1 MTVCPWCKASSP
13 DGVPACLACGKRAA
27 DHPSLGTGNLDDSF
41 DEPDG
46 GGPSLD
52 LELGAPQNGPST
64 AHQGAGVRSFGDDPL
79 DDDDESAGPALDLAA
94 PDPRARTLAA
104 APPPAYPAP
113 TPASR
118 TKLALSQPDPGSK
131 RKLPAPLG
139 PGVGPEGPVSKQDA
153 PRTSAA
159 PRPGSALEIDAYEV
173 RALADYGEAPHGL
186 LQTVPYAVRVT
197 LRQRELRRAL
207 AGVRAALTE
216 AEKRRDD
223 RLVELGEV
231 MRPEIEGNPEFAAAA
246 APLANAEKTK
256 RAREDALQSAS
267 GEFRT
272 RASAIDQEIAAQ
284 DEPLARWRKEAAER
298 EKTYEGAEDLR
309 KRHEA
314 RRKRL
319 EIEIR
324 NAQSKLERAETPAPE
339 RAQAQALIQAAQGE
353 KPTRAAEEK
362 LATDAAQEA
371 EAKLALARRGVADV
385 EAKIAD
391 LRKRRR
397 AVEDEFAR
405 QGAVRKEGIDAASR
419 EVRGALL
426 EIGRRL
432 ATGGLDPKSYRV
444 STTHE
449 SAGRVRALIVEA
461 EGQIKRLQYDLE
473 KHLRAVDAA
482 DDGALRKGRIILIAT
497 VVLILGSFVAWRLLR
512 ANPYLEKPPGA
523 AGAAST
529 K

>member
-1 MTVCPWCKASSP
+1 MTVCPWCKASNP
-13 DGVPACLACGKRAA
+13 DGAPACLKCGKRAA
-27 DHPSLGTGNLDDSF
+27 DHPSIGTGTLDDSF
-41 DEPDG
+41 DEPDAG
-46 GGPSLD
+46 GAALD
-52 LELGAPQNGPST
+52 LELGAPT
-64 AHQGAGVRSFGDDPL
+64 ASRAAASHEAGMRSFGDDPL
-79 DDDDESAGPALDLAA
+79 DDEDDLHAGGPALDLAA

-104 APPPAYPAP
+104 APPPPAP

-118 TKLALSQPDPGSK
+118 GKLPADAGSK
-131 RKLPAPLG
+131 RKLQATALSGQAPESPL
-139 PGVGPEGPVSKQDA
+139 SKQDA
-153 PRTSAA
+153 PRASTAA

-173 RALADYGEAPHGL
+173 RALADYGEAPHGI
-186 LQTVPYAVRVT
+186 LQAVPYAVRVT

-223 RLVELGEV
+223 RLVDLGEI
-231 MRPEIEGNPEFAAAA
+231 MRPEIEGNPEFSAAA
-246 APLANAEKTK
+246 APLADAEKTK

-267 GEFRT
+267 GEFRQ
-272 RASAIDQEIAAQ
+272 RVASIDQEIATQ

-298 EKTYEGAEDLR
+298 EKTWEAAEDLR

-319 EIEIR
+319 EIEVR
-324 NAQSKLERAETPAPE
+324 NAQAKLERAETPPTE
-339 RAQAQALIQAAQGE
+339 KQQAQALIQAAQTE
-353 KPTRAAEEK
+353 RPTRATEEK

-397 AVEDEFAR
+397 AIEDEFAR

-432 ATGGLDPKSYRV
+432 ATGGLDPNAYRV
-444 STTHE
+444 STTRE
-449 SAGRVRALIVEA
+449 SAARVRGLIGEA
-461 EGQIKRLQYDLE
+461 EGQVKRLQIDLE
-473 KHLRAVDAA
+473 KHLRALDAA
-482 DDGALRKGRIILIAT
+482 DDGALRKGR
-497 VVLILGSFVAWRLLR
+497 VLIIAALVLVIGAFVAWRLLR
-512 ANPYLEKPPGA
+512 SNPYLEPPAGA
-523 AGAAST
+523 PPAAST